1 MSDSGGLSAP
11 TRLLMRL
18 LLTIGLVYLLSNFLD
33 QFFFVQGGLIA
44 YIIIGSLLTLMNVI
58 VRPVLNIILL
68 PFKLFMGILV
78 LIAANGFFLWLTER
92 IAERMDPSMVIL
104 RIDQGITGWLLIAFV
119 LGLAN
124 WVMKA
129 MLR

>member
-1 MSDSGGLSAP
+1 
-11 TRLLMRL
+11 MRL

-58 VRPVLNIILL
+58 VRPILNIILL

-104 RIDQGITGWLLIAFV
+104 RIDQGITGWLLIAFI

-124 WVMKA
+124 WMMKA